1 MNGCVGIVSV
11 LLWLIVTAISFEGLA
26 LRKPSRNALCTDKQ
40 AMFVRNI
47 HADAGVTAKQKCNAV
62 SRSETP
68 HAEMT
73 CVACR
78 LAISAE
84 QVCTMHKMHM
94 HCSLLKIKLGLS
106 C

>member
-1 MNGCVGIVSV
+1 MNGCVTIVSM
-11 LLWLIVTAISFEGLA
+11 LRWLIVTAISVQGLA
-26 LRKPSRNALCTDKQ
+26 LRKSSIHALCIDKQ

-47 HADAGVTAKQKCNAV
+47 HADAGVTAKQKCNAN
-62 SRSETP
+62 SRGVAP

-73 CVACR
+73 CVACT